1 MTKEYESNP
10 VLKIEIDTESNTKLQ
25 EYIENLQEL
34 TADNSIPTS
43 MEDISEL
50 LKNMKFKHVL
60 MGGVDDAD
68 VWKKLEKLDEAYR
81 TLLAFRQE
89 EFSRICAMLEQKNKD
104 LTTQLI
110 QLSYDYSWAYEQLE
124 RLKVELEQM
133 KGGKS

>member
-1 MTKEYESNP
+1 MEYEPNP
-10 VLKIEIDTESNTKLQ
+10 VLQIEIDTESNTKLQ
-25 EYIENLQEL
+25 EHIERLEEL
-34 TADNSIPTS
+34 TADSSIPTS
-43 MEDISEL
+43 MEDISDL
-50 LKNMKFKHVL
+50 LKKMKFKHVL

-68 VWKKLEKLDEAYR
+68 VWRQLEKLDEAYR

-104 LTTQLI
+104 LTMQLI

>member
-1 MTKEYESNP
+1 MTMEYEPNP
-10 VLKIEIDTESNTKLQ
+10 VLQIEIDTESNTKLQ
-25 EYIENLQEL
+25 EHIERLEEL
-34 TADNSIPTS
+34 TADSSIPTS
-43 MEDISEL
+43 MEDISDL
-50 LKNMKFKHVL
+50 LKKMKFKHVL

-68 VWKKLEKLDEAYR
+68 VWRQLEKLDEAYR

-104 LTTQLI
+104 LTMQLI